1 MPLIALATCLA
12 SIALGLQSPSPGVA
26 RLLAAAESGDYA
38 QAPIRRALALARRLQ
53 DRVGEGRSLFWLG
66 RSYEDLGD
74 DPAQDSKGSY
84 ARARALY
91 AEAIRVAKPIDDWVT
106 LGLAWNRIGVMK
118 GPRGLEDLERALE
131 ARRKSGDR
139 LAVAR
144 TLNNLGT
151 CLWERGEHVN
161 SIATYWKAVH
171 TAYSST
177 TNEDLTNAGDADA
190 TAIDPLVNLSDA
202 YRDDRNFRLARSC
215 AEWALDLLIRQGR
228 FDDWKVGASLN
239 NLGLALIELGDYEGA
254 ETQLKRALAFATRS
268 GDLDGQCQAL
278 LNLGVVDHDTRRF
291 AEAKRN
297 LEAARLLAPNDEDLP
312 EILNTLGST
321 EEGLGHLKNAQIL
334 YAKAIDLATKHRKE
348 LLPTLY
354 LNMGWVTRRQG
365 NSRSAIRWFERALAT
380 ATADADPQS
389 EARALHDL
397 GLTWTRLHER
407 QLGIALMKQ
416 AIKVHQRIRSTL
428 AGLSPKQ
435 LGQYLDRIQ
444 QAYRDLADALIED
457 GRLAEAQQVLD
468 LLKIA
473 EGDRFLRGGVVT
485 AIDVD
490 LTAAEKEWADEYA
503 KLRGPLQEL
512 LARKRDLAAKT
523 TLASGEDL
531 KALEAKI
538 RSIEQ
543 EIRSHATAGFNAF
556 KQKVRESFAKVDA
569 RTNRLDAVEQSR
581 SMNRLLKDMGGHVA
595 AVYTLVTA
603 DAVRLV
609 VALPDLNLVT
619 RGEPIKFADL
629 NRKVMA
635 LKESLRST
643 DFDPLEPAADLY
655 DILIRPIEA
664 TLQQRGVDTVIWSL
678 DSTLRYVPLNCLYDR
693 RTREY
698 AIQKFQSSLFC
709 WTMTG
714 MLTTRSGGSFTG
726 EALAV
731 SKGHNVR
738 GVEFSPLSYSL
749 PEVDEVGKWLHSE
762 PIKDEQF
769 TLARFNEVL
778 IGRPRALHLATHFRF
793 QPGDAEQSFMLLG
806 DGTSLSVATFSSQI
820 ADGAFNDT
828 DLLVL
833 SACETAVA
841 DTVEEGTARGSEFE
855 SFAQLVHEKGAA
867 TVVASLWP
875 VEDSSTSLLM
885 GAFYRNLSEGG
896 MTRMGALRDAQLAM
910 LRSTGRLLA
919 ANPRTGPTTKPPVG
933 FQLKPY
939 RVDPEHPYA
948 HPFYWAP
955 FVLIGNPR

>member
-1 MPLIALATCLA
+1 MVALATCLA
-12 SIALGLQSPSPGVA
+12 SIALGLQSPSTGVA
-26 RLLAAAESGDYA
+26 RLLSGAESGDYA
-38 QAPIRRALALARRLQ
+38 QAPIRRALTLARRSK
-53 DRVGEGRSLFWLG
+53 DRGGEGRSLFWLG
-66 RSYEDLGD
+66 RSYEDKGD
-74 DPAQDSKGSY
+74 DPTQDSQ
-84 ARARALY
+84 ALHTRARALY
-91 AEAIRVAKPIDDWVT
+91 AEAIRVAKPIHDWVT

-118 GPRGLEDLERALE
+118 GPRGLEDLERALD

-144 TLNNLGT
+144 TLNNLGS
-151 CLWERGEHVN
+151 CFRDRGERPKAI
-161 SIATYWKAVH
+161 STYWQSVH
-171 TAYSST
+171 TAYSIP
-177 TNEDLTNAGDADA
+177 TNEDPTNTGDDDA
-190 TAIDPLVNLSDA
+190 TAVDPLVNLSDA

-268 GDLDGQCQAL
+268 GDLDGQWKAS
-278 LNLGVVDHDTRRF
+278 LNLGVVDHDRRRF
-291 AEAKRN
+291 SEAKGK
-297 LEAARLLAPNDEDLP
+297 LEFARMIAPNEEDLP

-334 YAKAIDLATKHRKE
+334 YTKAIDLSTKHGLE

-354 LNMGWVTRRQG
+354 LNMGWVMRRQG
-365 NSRSAIRWFERALAT
+365 NPRSAIPWFERALREASQ
-380 ATADADPQS
+380 AGDPQA

-397 GLTWTRLHER
+397 GLAWL
-407 QLGIALMKQ
+407 QLGERPLAIALMKQ
-416 AIKVHQRIRSTL
+416 AIMVHQRIRGTL
-428 AGLSPKQ
+428 VGLPPR
-435 LGQYLDRIQ
+435 LLNTYLDRIQ
-444 QAYRDLADALIED
+444 GAYRDLADALIVD
-457 GRLAEAQQVLD
+457 GRLPEAQQVLD
-468 LLKIA
+468 LLKVA
-473 EGDRFLRGGVVT
+473 EGDRFLRSGVVT
-485 AIDVD
+485 ATDVD
-490 LTAAEKEWADEYA
+490 LTAVEKEWTDEYVQVQGTLGGLNA
-503 KLRGPLQEL
+503 KRREL
-512 LARKRDLAAKT
+512 ATRAKSASGDARKAIDAEL
-523 TLASGEDL
+523 
-531 KALEAKI
+531 
-538 RSIEQ
+538 RSIDDKLM
-543 EIRSHATAGFNAF
+543 HATAGFEAF
-556 KQKVRESFAKVDA
+556 KRKVREAFAKVDA

-619 RGEPIKFADL
+619 RGEPIKIADL

-643 DFDPLEPAADLY
+643 DYDPLEPAADLY
-655 DILIRPIEA
+655 DILIRPIES
-664 TLQQRGVDTVIWSL
+664 TLQQAGVDTVIWSL

-693 RTREY
+693 KTREY

-709 WTMTG
+709 WTMTN

-731 SKGHNVR
+731 SKGHTVR

-867 TVVASLWP
+867 TVVASLWA
-875 VEDSSTSLLM
+875 VEDSSTSKLM
-885 GAFYRNLSEGG
+885 GVFYRNLSEGG

-910 LRSTGRLLA
+910 LRSTGRSLV
-919 ANPRTGPTTKPPVG
+919 ANPRTGPTTKPPAG
-933 FQLKPY
+933 FQLKPF